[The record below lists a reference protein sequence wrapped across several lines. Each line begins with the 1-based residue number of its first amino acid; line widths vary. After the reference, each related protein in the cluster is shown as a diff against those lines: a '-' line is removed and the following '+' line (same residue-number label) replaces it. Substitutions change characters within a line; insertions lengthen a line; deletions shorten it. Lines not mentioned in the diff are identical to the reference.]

1 MVPVGLCKLKC
12 DAWSVFL
19 FFSHSLTNS
28 AACSC
33 ECRRGLGHAAH
44 CFEEVT
50 WKTVHFKTR
59 SFVSASKHTFQSQL
73 LLPSLHPSAKPLV
86 PSWHARFSVHWQI
99 RRDPPS
105 LREAISCICPLAD
118 LTCTPLR
125 VQAGVSLPLFMCWEA
140 SCVFA
145 FSVVW
150 YVVERKLWPSDSRP
164 RLPLLAV
171 RKLIIASLT
180 HVFPVTLT
188 A

>member
-12 DAWSVFL
+12 DGWSVFL

-44 CFEEVT
+44 YFEEVT

-59 SFVSASKHTFQSQL
+59 SFVSARKHTFHSQL

-105 LREAISCICPLAD
+105 LREAISCIC
-118 LTCTPLR
+118 TPLR
-125 VQAGVSLPLFMCWEA
+125 VQAGGSLTLHVLRGFLCIRFPCR
-140 SCVFA
+140 
-145 FSVVW
+145 VW
-150 YVVERKLWPSDSRP
+150 SVVERELWPSASRP
-164 RLPLLAV
+164 GLPLLAA
-171 RKLIIASLT
+171 RKLIIASLA